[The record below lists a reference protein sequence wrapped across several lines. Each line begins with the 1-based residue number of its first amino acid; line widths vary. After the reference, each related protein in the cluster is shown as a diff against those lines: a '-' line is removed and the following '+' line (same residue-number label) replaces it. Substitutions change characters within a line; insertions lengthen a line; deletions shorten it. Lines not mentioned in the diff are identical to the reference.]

1 MAEEYNLIEERKRAE
16 EQRKKDRE
24 EFEKRL
30 NDLAARRD
38 ERMPSV
44 DQIFLNEN
52 QIKDYQSRLT
62 TNLDKREELRDYL
75 LGLLFKSQKTQDPE
89 VDPTTGDVTYT
100 EGRRIKPITAN
111 TLANEAKQEDR
122 VGKSKIGNFFRNI
135 DYSLSDYKTRDMGVG
150 ANQQRQAMQLLDNLL
165 KDQGTE
171 IGRSINTQ
179 NTFAA
184 KNAQINQKTDKDAA
198 DVALR
203 TRALDQKDVAQGFG
217 DVLRGMQIQGVQDM
231 NKKKGAL
238 IDSQTEG
245 QNLRN
250 KFFAPYGSREYQDA
264 YQMEKAANGGK
275 DPDPTKVEQRMNK
288 ALITKGLIN
297 MSSRGGG
304 GSSRTSTNVHW
315 SKDAQGRDVPIPYT
329 TSSQSSNNG
338 GGNKGILEE
347 LARQAGVLNLR
358 SPRTKMSGEPQMS
371 QETTPQSNR
380 VTSALTS
387 AARQVAP
394 SIKAPRAVE
403 KAIKNTTDENSRQWI
418 ASEAIKYKLDA
429 PQIKEDE
436 RKRALGSTFV
446 TDWNPKA
453 RQGYEGTGGGAEM
466 IKRRELDTKLRSNLD
481 TAGKFMLEAAAD
493 GTLEKVM
500 GYGQGMGGRLTK
512 IAEIM
517 SPSSIKNW
525 LVPATED
532 PDYGLR
538 RMFPGL
544 GQDED
549 SQRFRTQFAGMMAEL
564 GFDIQKDATGL
575 QALGQEMERI
585 KKMLPQSTD
594 EPTVALT
601 AMLNMAIKKRV
612 EGHFLRKGYS
622 SEQATEMAAIA
633 GDYVTPRIKSLTE
646 KARSARAEYA
656 NGKIKNRADIAKQFS
671 LTAFDP
677 DDMIGAAVEA
687 KGIPLE
693 LLPVQMRR
701 LKPKETSLEDKYGDT
716 MKWPKEKEKDYP
728 RLRR

>member
-1 MAEEYNLIEERKRAE
+1 
-16 EQRKKDRE
+16 
-24 EFEKRL
+24 
-30 NDLAARRD
+30 
-38 ERMPSV
+38 
-44 DQIFLNEN
+44 
-52 QIKDYQSRLT
+52 
-62 TNLDKREELRDYL
+62 
-75 LGLLFKSQKTQDPE
+75 
-89 VDPTTGDVTYT
+89 
-100 EGRRIKPITAN
+100 
-111 TLANEAKQEDR
+111 
-122 VGKSKIGNFFRNI
+122 
-135 DYSLSDYKTRDMGVG
+135 
-150 ANQQRQAMQLLDNLL
+150 
-165 KDQGTE
+165 
-171 IGRSINTQ
+171 
-179 NTFAA
+179 
-184 KNAQINQKTDKDAA
+184 
-198 DVALR
+198 
-203 TRALDQKDVAQGFG
+203 
-217 DVLRGMQIQGVQDM
+217 
-231 NKKKGAL
+231 
-238 IDSQTEG
+238 
-245 QNLRN
+245 
-250 KFFAPYGSREYQDA
+250 
-264 YQMEKAANGGK
+264 
-275 DPDPTKVEQRMNK
+275 
-288 ALITKGLIN
+288 
-297 MSSRGGG
+297 
-304 GSSRTSTNVHW
+304 
-315 SKDAQGRDVPIPYT
+315 
-329 TSSQSSNNG
+329 
-338 GGNKGILEE
+338 
-347 LARQAGVLNLR
+347 
-358 SPRTKMSGEPQMS
+358 MSGEPQMS
-371 QETTPQSNR
+371 PETTPQSNR

>member
-1 MAEEYNLIEERKRAE
+1 MASAQDVLSELLRKQEEERKRQE
-16 EQRKKDRE
+16 ELYNSRISSASPNSTKIDQVHLSPEQVQEYK
-24 EFEKRL
+24 KRL
-30 NDLAARRD
+30 GG
-38 ERMPSV
+38 
-44 DQIFLNEN
+44 
-52 QIKDYQSRLT
+52 
-62 TNLDKREELRDYL
+62 NLDKREELRDYL
-75 LGLLFKSQKTQDPE
+75 LGLLYKKTPDP
-89 VDPTTGDVTYT
+89 VDPNADMFLERTPGKMA
-100 EGRRIKPITAN
+100 EEFKK
-111 TLANEAKQEDR
+111 EARQ
-122 VGKSKIGNFFRNI
+122 GKSKIGNFFRNI
-135 DYSLSDYKTRDMGVG
+135 DYALGDGAGRDQKIASD
-150 ANQQRQAMQLLDNLL
+150 QQSRAVQLLDNLL

-171 IGRSINTQ
+171 VERAMGMNNKLALATREADRKEKKDNVT
-179 NTFAA
+179 TALAERGLGA
-184 KNAQINQKTDKDAA
+184 K
-198 DVALR
+198 
-203 TRALDQKDVAQGFG
+203 ALDSIFANTNQSLKTGDILKTGEIKRAQ
-217 DVLRGMQIQGVQDM
+217 M
-231 NKKKGAL
+231 GA
-238 IDSQTEG
+238 QTEG

-275 DPDPTKVEQRMNK
+275 DPDPAKVEQRMNK

-358 SPRTKMSGEPQMS
+358 SPRTKMSGEPQMP

-387 AARQVAP
+387 AAQQMAP

-403 KAIKNTTDENSRQWI
+403 KAIKNTTDENARQWI